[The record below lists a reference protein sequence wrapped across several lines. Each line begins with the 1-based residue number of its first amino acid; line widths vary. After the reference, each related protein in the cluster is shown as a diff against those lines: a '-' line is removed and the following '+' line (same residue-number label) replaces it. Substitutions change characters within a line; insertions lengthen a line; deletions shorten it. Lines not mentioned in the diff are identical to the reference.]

1 MGNNTNNFLEK
12 WKKDYAFK
20 TVTSSVF
27 SFAVTVLFA
36 FYNGFLGI
44 RLSSVWHGSICVYYI
59 LLILIRG
66 AILFTE
72 KKNTSKSE
80 QEKSYHRQKTAVISS
95 IILLVL
101 NLALIIPISLMVT
114 LKKPVNMGTIPSIA
128 FAAYTTYKITMA
140 SVHIKKQKRRSHKNI
155 LIAELRAINFID
167 AMVSVITLQN
177 TLITVNQSENSN
189 DMLIL
194 SAVSSAVI
202 YAVIMITSVFLTVKA
217 IK

>member
-1 MGNNTNNFLEK
+1 M
-12 WKKDYAFK
+12 
-20 TVTSSVF
+20 
-27 SFAVTVLFA
+27 
-36 FYNGFLGI
+36 
-44 RLSSVWHGSICVYYI
+44 
-59 LLILIRG
+59 
-66 AILFTE
+66 FTE